1 MKTKT
6 IRLAMFVAV
15 AITCSAGMSAHAQS
29 LSLGAKAGAS
39 FSGFR
44 GEDAGEISLRKG
56 LAGGIFLNLSPVEFF
71 SIQPEFLLQ
80 QKGAVNENDDFNF
93 TEDVK
98 IGYLNVP
105 VLFKLRLP
113 IDNTFFPHVYAGP
126 QFSYAFNSEYS
137 IETFE
142 GSTFSR
148 EVDPRNF
155 DLGGVFGLG
164 LDIESNHLFFTTDF
178 RYGLGALNLDKDGEA
193 KLKNKDMAIMLG
205 MGYKF

>member
-1 MKTKT
+1 ML
-6 IRLAMFVAV
+6 IAV
-15 AITCSAGMSAHAQS
+15 VLMLVIATTANSQS

-44 GEDAGEISLRKG
+44 GDDAGSISLRKG
-56 LAGGIFLNLSPVEFF
+56 LAGGLFLNLSPVEWF
-71 SIQPEFLLQ
+71 SIQPEFLFQ
-80 QKGAVNENDDFNF
+80 QKGAVNENEDFNF

-98 IGYLNVP
+98 IGYFNVP

-113 IDNTFFPHVYAGP
+113 INHTFFPHVYVGP

-142 GSTFSR
+142 GSTFTR

-155 DLGGVFGLG
+155 DLGGVFGMG
-164 LDIESNHLFFTTDF
+164 LDIESKHLFFTTDF
-178 RYGLGALNLDKDGEA
+178 RYGLGALNLDTDGEV
-193 KLKNKDMAIMLG
+193 KLKNKDIAIMLG
-205 MGYKF
+205 VGYRF